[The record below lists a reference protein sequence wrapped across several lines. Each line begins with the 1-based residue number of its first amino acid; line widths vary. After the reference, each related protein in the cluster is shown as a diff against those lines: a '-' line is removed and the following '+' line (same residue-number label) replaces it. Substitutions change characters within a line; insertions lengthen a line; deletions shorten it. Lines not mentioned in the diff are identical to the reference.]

1 MFFKLKLNLKK
12 IPADCKTLCRHAKI
26 SADPLESFVG
36 RCNKSALCKTLFPIV
51 SILVP

>member
-26 SADPLESFVG
+26 SADPLESYVEKY
-36 RCNKSALCKTLFPIV
+36 NQ
-51 SILVP
+51 LVF